1 MLMHQNVTFLGGDAR
16 SLAMAE
22 RLSELGAL
30 VTIYALRQPRK
41 AATITLAPTLDS
53 ALQSA
58 KAVVLPMPAFDAQL
72 CVPCPLASE
81 EQQLPNAA
89 ALLSLIGSS
98 VPVFGGRISPAAFA
112 LACDL
117 AVRMSDYSLTDEV
130 LIRNAVPTAE
140 GAIALAM
147 QALDVTLH
155 GARAAV
161 IGFGRV
167 GFALATR
174 LHALG
179 AHVTVAV
186 RKTRDAARAEGMGCR
201 SHLLSGQDSVRR
213 LVEDGYDVVFNTVPY
228 QLISCDTLLRIPPH
242 TVLIE
247 LASAPGGWD
256 ASARANCKTIY
267 APGLPAK
274 CAPRTAGIILAD
286 ALAAMLEEVL

>member
-1 MLMHQNVTFLGGDAR
+1 MLIHQNVTFLGGDAR

-30 VTIYALRQPRK
+30 VTIYALGQPNG
-41 AATITLAPTLDS
+41 ASTITLAPTLDA
-53 ALQSA
+53 ALRAA

-72 CVPCPLASE
+72 CVPCPLANE
-81 EQQLPNAA
+81 EQLPNAA
-89 ALLSLIGSS
+89 VLLSLIGSS

-117 AVRMSDYSLTDEV
+117 AVRMSDYSLSDEV

-161 IGFGRV
+161 IGLGRV

-174 LHALG
+174 LHSLG
-179 AHVTVAV
+179 AHVTVAA
-186 RKTRDAARAEGMGCR
+186 RKTRDAARAESMGCR

-228 QLISCDTLLRIPPH
+228 QLISCETLLRIPPH

>member
-1 MLMHQNVTFLGGDAR
+1 MLKHQNVTFLGGDAR

-22 RLSELGAL
+22 RLSELGAQ
-30 VTIYALRQPRK
+30 VTIYALGEATMS
-41 AATITLAPTLDS
+41 AAITPAPTLDV

-72 CVPCPLASE
+72 CVPCPLAT
-81 EQQLPNAA
+81 EQHLPNAA
-89 ALLSLIGSS
+89 ALLSLVGSS

-117 AVRMSDYSLTDEV
+117 AVRMSDYSLADDV

-147 QALDVTLH
+147 QALDITLH

-179 AHVTVAV
+179 AHVTVAA
-186 RKTRDAARAEGMGCR
+186 RKTRDAARAESVGCR
-201 SHLLSGQDSVRR
+201 SHLLNGHDAMRR
-213 LVEDGYDVVFNTVPY
+213 LVEDGYDVIFNTVPY
-228 QLISCDTLLRIPPH
+228 QLISDDTLLRIPPH

-286 ALAAMLEEVL
+286 ALAAMLGEVL